1 MQGSWPAREV
11 AGLPIFANRLV
22 TAFFLTAKALLARLV
37 LGVNA
42 LVLDQA
48 GRVLLVRHSYQRGWR
63 LPGGG
68 VDPGETPEAAIRRE
82 LAEEVGLGGGTV
94 RFAGHYARRVLWI
107 SHVVALYRVEGGVI
121 AFRPGLEIRE
131 ILWADPAAPPPGLSP
146 ATARRLAELA
156 GAAVTAAW

>member
-11 AGLPIFANRLV
+11 AGLPIFADRLV

-42 LVLDQA
+42 LVLDEA

-107 SHVVALYRVEGGVI
+107 SHVVALYRVDGAAI

-146 ATARRLAELA
+146 APARRLAELA